1 MLKWHVDMRLCVCV
15 CECPWHANVAV
26 EDAKENIHL
35 RHVKCQKVQKSV
47 CSMCVDSLSPAWNLT
62 TNTDEV
68 PTCTLCVCVCLLV
81 FLMLWGHYKVSH
93 MWGQGE
99 GEKQVL

>member
-68 PTCTLCVCVCLLV
+68 PTCTLCVCVFACIPHVVGTL
-81 FLMLWGHYKVSH
+81 
-93 MWGQGE
+93 
-99 GEKQVL
+99 

>member
-1 MLKWHVDMRLCVCV
+1 MLKWHVDMR
-15 CECPWHANVAV
+15 
-26 EDAKENIHL
+26 
-35 RHVKCQKVQKSV
+35 
-47 CSMCVDSLSPAWNLT
+47 
-62 TNTDEV
+62 
-68 PTCTLCVCVCLLV
+68 LCVCVCLLV